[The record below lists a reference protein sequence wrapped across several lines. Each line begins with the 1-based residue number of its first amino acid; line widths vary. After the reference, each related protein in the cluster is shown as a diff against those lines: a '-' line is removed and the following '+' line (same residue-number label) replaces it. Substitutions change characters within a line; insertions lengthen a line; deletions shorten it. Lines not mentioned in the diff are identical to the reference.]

1 MSRRILRL
9 GAASL
14 ALLLAAPPALTR
26 VRADDQS
33 ATKDRLSFNVRGK
46 ASQMADE
53 VAIDLTVTGS
63 AEEAGEAEKKYRN
76 KLAAVLNA
84 LGKGD
89 GKTPADDDAPKK
101 RRKKKDDD
109 GSDSSPTKK
118 KKKADDTSDDD
129 DAPKAKKKKKA
140 ADDSDDDAPK
150 AKKKKPAIDDDDDD
164 DAPKKKDAKKD
175 DSKKEDPAKDEA
187 KKDEGKK
194 DEAKKDDAKA
204 EPKKDEPKKE
214 DAKAA
219 DEFPFELKEGGL
231 TFGLKGGDPN
241 VQMRRRMMGQQ
252 QGKEEPEFRFS
263 STLTVL
269 FKNASKADPKA
280 LRKRIADILDK
291 VSDAGVDTAV
301 SAEGDGTPPVV
312 RFSCTDPEELKVK
325 AYTDAMASA
334 RKRGANLANLADRA
348 LGKVV
353 AVRDQTALPQSAH
366 RQQQPY
372 YNNYGYQV
380 TTQLS
385 LGEDW
390 STEVV
395 MEVDLYVEFELKDK
409 K

>member
-1 MSRRILRL
+1 M
-9 GAASL
+9 
-14 ALLLAAPPALTR
+14 TR
-26 VRADDQS
+26 VRADDQQ

-63 AEEAGEAEKKYRN
+63 AEEASEAEKKYRE
-76 KLAAVLNA
+76 KLGHVLNA

-89 GKTPADDDAPKK
+89 GKTPADEDAPKK

-109 GSDSSPTKK
+109 SDAAPKK
-118 KKKADDTSDDD
+118 KKKADDSADDD

-140 ADDSDDDAPK
+140 SDDADDDAPK
-150 AKKKKPAIDDDDDD
+150 PKKKKPAIDDDDDD

-175 DSKKEDPAKDEA
+175 DSKKDDSAKDDS
-187 KKDEGKK
+187 KKDDSKK

-204 EPKKDEPKKE
+204 EPKKDEAKKDE
-214 DAKAA
+214 AKKDEAKKDDAKAE
-219 DEFPFELKEGGL
+219 EFPFELKEGGL
-231 TFGLKGGDPN
+231 SFGIKGGDAN
-241 VQMRRRMMGQQ
+241 QQRMRRMMGQQ
-252 QGKEEPEFRFS
+252 QQKEEPEFRFS

-269 FKNASKADPKA
+269 FKNVSKADPKA

-301 SAEGDGTPPVV
+301 SPEGDGTPPVV
-312 RFSCTDPEELKVK
+312 RFSCTEPEDLKVK
-325 AYTDAMASA
+325 AYTDAMAAA

-353 AVRDQTALPQSAH
+353 AVRDQTALPQSTH

-380 TTQLS
+380 SAPLS